1 MKEVRAHGVIP
12 SPDFIGSSH
21 HFTHRAEYANPWSV
35 TPQKPKIER
44 LGHRDRE
51 VLIARSARDTLV
63 HFAEL
68 SRAATTLIFLASS
81 PSASAIAAP
90 YDFQR
95 VFVAFATRKGP
106 QWVGRPI

>member
-1 MKEVRAHGVIP
+1 MVLFQALISLAQAITSLIELTMQI
-12 SPDFIGSSH
+12 S
-21 HFTHRAEYANPWSV
+21 WSV

-44 LGHRDRE
+44 L
-51 VLIARSARDTLV
+51 ARSARNTLI

-68 SRAATTLIFLASS
+68 SRAATTLTFLASS
-81 PSASAIAAP
+81 PSASAITAP

-95 VFVAFATRKGP
+95 VFLAFATRKGP